1 MQVNTSH
8 DDIAEAVGRVR
19 VELALAG
26 PGRVLDLMTPTP
38 PQSPVPTGRTHR
50 SSSGATERLHGA
62 AGGHSSPQADFVI
75 DEDSG
80 QFDDESP
87 ALNTADINDFL
98 NWQRQQTV
106 SVMKNAQVSF

>member
-8 DDIAEAVGRVR
+8 DDIAQAVGRVR
-19 VELALAG
+19 IEAALAG

-38 PQSPVPTGRTHR
+38 PHSPVPTGRTHR
-50 SSSGATERLHGA
+50 SGSGATERLHGA
-62 AGGHSSPQADFVI
+62 AGGHSSPQADFII
-75 DEDSG
+75 DGDSG

-87 ALNTADINDFL
+87 SLNTADINDFL

-106 SVMKNAQVSF
+106 SVMKNAQVRP